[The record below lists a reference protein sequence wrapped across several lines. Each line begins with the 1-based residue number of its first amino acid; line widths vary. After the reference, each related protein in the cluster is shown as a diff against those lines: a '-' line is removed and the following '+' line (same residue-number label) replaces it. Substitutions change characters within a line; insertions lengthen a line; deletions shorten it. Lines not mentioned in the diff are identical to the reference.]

1 MSVLFHQAELFA
13 KYVLKI
19 EGDDATAIEVAN
31 CLNELEET
39 LKMREED
46 DFLSPS
52 TSAEKY

>member
-1 MSVLFHQAELFA
+1 MSVLFHQAELVA

-46 DFLSPS
+46 DFF
-52 TSAEKY
+52 TAIH